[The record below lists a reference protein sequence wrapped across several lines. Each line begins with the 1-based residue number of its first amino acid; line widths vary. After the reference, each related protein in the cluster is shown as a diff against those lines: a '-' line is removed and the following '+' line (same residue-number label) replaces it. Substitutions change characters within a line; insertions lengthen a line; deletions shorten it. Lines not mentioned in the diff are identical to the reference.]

1 MQKLILIDGNA
12 ILHRAYHALPPLT
25 SPKGEPIQAVF
36 GFFSMLLTIL
46 NDQKPEY
53 LIICFDRPKPTFRQ
67 ELYAGYHEHR
77 PKIADEFVSQIVKV
91 HEVVAQMHIPIFE
104 LDGFEADD
112 LIGTLAHQIVNGDDD
127 RKLKVENSDKKI
139 EDRESIHLQSSTV
152 KKPSSIINHPSSDIQ
167 VLIVSGDR
175 DLLQLVNSH
184 VMVLSPLVGLKTLT
198 IYDEQKVEEKY
209 GVKPSQFIDYKALIG
224 DNSDGY
230 PGVAGIGPKTAAGL
244 IRKFETFENLYTSL
258 DQVPEKLALKLATD
272 AEQAAL
278 AKRLATIITDAPIH
292 LDLEKA
298 EIEKVHVENARDAF
312 TKFGFN
318 SLLKRLDQLNGHIEV
333 SKVSKVS
340 KAPPRSGQSP
350 LGIPKVLK
358 GETEE
363 SEQLGLL

>member
-46 NDQKPEY
+46 NDQKPDY
-53 LIICFDRPKPTFRQ
+53 LIVCFDRPKPTFRQ
-67 ELYAGYHEHR
+67 EMFAGYHQHR
-77 PKIADEFVSQIVKV
+77 PQIADEFISQIHKV
-91 HEVVAQMHIPIFE
+91 HEIVEQMDIPVFE
-104 LDGFEADD
+104 LDGYEADD
-112 LIGTLAHQIVNGDDD
+112 LIGTLAFQAKSLAEQRGTETQNNAEEV
-127 RKLKVENSDKKI
+127 
-139 EDRESIHLQSSTV
+139 
-152 KKPSSIINHPSSDIQ
+152 Q

-209 GVKPSQFIDYKALIG
+209 GVTPAQFIDYKALIG

-230 PGVAGIGPKTAAGL
+230 PGVAGIGPKTASSL
-244 IRKFETFENLYTSL
+244 IRKFETFENLYQNL
-258 DQVPEKLALKLATD
+258 GEVNPKIAEKLATD

-278 AKRLATIITDAPIH
+278 AKKLATIIIDAPIH

-298 EIEKVHVENARDAF
+298 AIEKVHIKNAKSAF
-312 TKFGFN
+312 EKLGFN
-318 SLLKRLDQLNGHIEV
+318 SLLKRLDTLNGHV
-333 SKVSKVS
+333 TSASA
-340 KAPPRSGQSP
+340 KASAD
-350 LGIPKVLK
+350 K
-358 GETEE
+358 GKKEKN
-363 SEQLGLL
+363 EQLGLL